1 LSALLSDRQTELALA
16 AAKADA
22 APKKSNGSTEPS
34 SQSKPEPIPVIKAPG
49 QGRSSHSWVGRL
61 IFGAVGAFLLFA
73 YLNNTKKPSYT
84 PTYRPQPTSSYSL
97 PSRAA
102 SPTPSPQPT
111 PSYVERMPAV
121 GRDLALD
128 EPEIRYCLSQKI
140 RIEGARSV
148 VNDNDTS
155 QYQIDRFN
163 QLIEHYN
170 SRCSSYRYKPSVMSR
185 VRTDVESRRGSLFFE
200 GQNLVR

>member
-1 LSALLSDRQTELALA
+1 LSVLLSDRQAELALA
-16 AAKADA
+16 AAQADA
-22 APKKSNGSTEPS
+22 APKKGDGSTESS
-34 SQSKPEPIPVIKAPG
+34 SQSKSEPIPVIKTPG
-49 QGRSSHSWVGRL
+49 HGRSSHSWVGRL
-61 IFGAVGAFLLFA
+61 ILGVVGAFLLIA
-73 YLNNTKKPSYT
+73 YLNDTKKPSYT
-84 PTYRPQPTSSYSL
+84 PTYSPQPTSSYSP

-102 SPTPSPQPT
+102 SQAPSPQPT
-111 PSYVERMPAV
+111 PSYVELMPGV
-121 GRDLALD
+121 GQHLALD

-148 VNDNDTS
+148 VNDTF

-185 VRTDVESRRGSLFFE
+185 VQAEVESRRGSLFLE
-200 GQNLVR
+200 GQFLVR